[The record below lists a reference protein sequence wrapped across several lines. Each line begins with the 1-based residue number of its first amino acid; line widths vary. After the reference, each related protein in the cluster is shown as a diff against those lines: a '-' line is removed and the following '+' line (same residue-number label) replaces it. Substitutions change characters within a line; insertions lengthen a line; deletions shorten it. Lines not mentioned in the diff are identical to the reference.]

1 MSGANESSL
10 DIPRDNTM
18 ESDVSTGQT
27 NGKGHRK
34 RGGKSIKHLEAL
46 AAEHP
51 RAIGVDLPDNIG
63 IGAEPIQIGKKT
75 GEEVPKNK
83 KKRKGERQ
91 ILKMIMDEDGNA
103 IPVYKKKR
111 ELSNWQKFVRTE
123 CGGKKFAEGR
133 TESRGHFSGL
143 GPKYKEWKAA
153 QTAQEATA

>member
-1 MSGANESSL
+1 
-10 DIPRDNTM
+10 
-18 ESDVSTGQT
+18 
-27 NGKGHRK
+27 
-34 RGGKSIKHLEAL
+34 
-46 AAEHP
+46 
-51 RAIGVDLPDNIG
+51 
-63 IGAEPIQIGKKT
+63 
-75 GEEVPKNK
+75 
-83 KKRKGERQ
+83 
-91 ILKMIMDEDGNA
+91 MIMDEDGNA

>member
-63 IGAEPIQIGKKT
+63 IGAEPIQIGKKNRRRST
-75 GEEVPKNK
+75 EKQKEEKRGETNF
-83 KKRKGERQ
+83 
-91 ILKMIMDEDGNA
+91 EDDYG
-103 IPVYKKKR
+103 
-111 ELSNWQKFVRTE
+111 
-123 CGGKKFAEGR
+123 
-133 TESRGHFSGL
+133 
-143 GPKYKEWKAA
+143 
-153 QTAQEATA
+153 